1 MKPIAFGGGIMK
13 IRYDREVDAAYI
25 YLRASLA
32 QVTTVRLTEDIAV
45 DFGPGEE
52 VVGIEILSASEHLGL
67 DRQRPVVELVDL
79 QPA

>member
-1 MKPIAFGGGIMK
+1 MK

-25 YLRASLA
+25 YLRASPA

-52 VVGIEILSASEHLGL
+52 VVDIEILSASEHLGL

>member
-1 MKPIAFGGGIMK
+1 MK
-13 IRYDREVDAAYI
+13 IAYDRKVDAAYI
-25 YLRASLA
+25 YLKERPS

-67 DRQRPVVELVDL
+67 DPERPVVELVDL
-79 QPA
+79 GATSSP

>member
-1 MKPIAFGGGIMK
+1 MK

-25 YLRASLA
+25 YLKERPD

-52 VVGIEILSASEHLGL
+52 VVGIEVLSASEHLGL
-67 DRQRPVVELVDL
+67 DPQRPVVELIDL
-79 QPA
+79 SAA

>member
-1 MKPIAFGGGIMK
+1 
-13 IRYDREVDAAYI
+13 
-25 YLRASLA
+25 
-32 QVTTVRLTEDIAV
+32 VTTVRLTEDIAV

>member
-1 MKPIAFGGGIMK
+1 MK
-13 IRYDREVDAAYI
+13 ITYDRSVDAAYI
-25 YLRASLA
+25 YLKERPS

-67 DRQRPVVELVDL
+67 DPEKPVVELVDVDAAGG
-79 QPA
+79 P

>member
-1 MKPIAFGGGIMK
+1 MK

-25 YLRASLA
+25 YLRARPD

>member
-1 MKPIAFGGGIMK
+1 MK

-25 YLRASLA
+25 YLRARPA

>member
-1 MKPIAFGGGIMK
+1 MK
-13 IRYDREVDAAYI
+13 ITYDRSVDAAYI
-25 YLRASLA
+25 YLKERPG

-67 DRQRPVVELVDL
+67 DPERPVVELVDL
-79 QPA
+79 GASSSP

>member
-1 MKPIAFGGGIMK
+1 MK

-25 YLRASLA
+25 CLRARPA

>member
-1 MKPIAFGGGIMK
+1 VRIT
-13 IRYDREVDAAYI
+13 YDRRVDAAYI
-25 YLRASLA
+25 CLKERPG

-67 DRQRPVVELVDL
+67 DPEKPMVELVDVGTASG
-79 QPA
+79 P

>member
-1 MKPIAFGGGIMK
+1 MK

-25 YLRASLA
+25 SLKERPA

-52 VVGIEILSASEHLGL
+52 VVGIEILAASEHLGL
-67 DRQRPVVELVDL
+67 DPQRPVVELINF
-79 QPA
+79 QAR

>member
-1 MKPIAFGGGIMK
+1 MK
-13 IRYDREVDAAYI
+13 IRYDRQVDAAYI
-25 YLRASLA
+25 YLKERPA

-67 DRQRPVVELVDL
+67 DPQHPAVELIDL
-79 QPA
+79 SPA

>member
-1 MKPIAFGGGIMK
+1 VKIA
-13 IRYDREVDAAYI
+13 YDRKVDAAYI
-25 YLRASLA
+25 YLKERPS

-67 DRQRPVVELVDL
+67 DPERPVVELVDL
-79 QPA
+79 GATSSP